1 METGTFSISESAD
14 GIATFDSGSINFSI
28 DGDHIV
34 WNSLTYQRV
43 ATSQFNSQQSL
54 TDFLDGSAFNTVDLF
69 DIGENAFGGLAM
81 GHWSV
86 RFDGDNIIWSVQDT
100 VRIGTYSFIDSSSFN
115 ISFGSGD
122 LSVFILSDEQLV
134 IDSIV
139 YERPVSRQFDSQQS
153 LLTLLDGTSYQSAR
167 LLPIGETASGTQALG
182 YWYVDFISNTFS
194 WTHNDVSQAGRYSYL
209 SDNIFK
215 ALLADTGYLIEIDGD
230 DIIWI
235 GERYIKQ

>member
-115 ISFGSGD
+115 ISFGSGG
-122 LSVFILSDEQLV
+122 LSLFILSDEQLV
-134 IDSIV
+134 IDL
-139 YERPVSRQFDSQQS
+139 S
-153 LLTLLDGTSYQSAR
+153 LIRISEPTRLGTSPR
-167 LLPIGETASGTQALG
+167 
-182 YWYVDFISNTFS
+182 D
-194 WTHNDVSQAGRYSYL
+194 
-209 SDNIFK
+209 
-215 ALLADTGYLIEIDGD
+215 
-230 DIIWI
+230 
-235 GERYIKQ
+235 